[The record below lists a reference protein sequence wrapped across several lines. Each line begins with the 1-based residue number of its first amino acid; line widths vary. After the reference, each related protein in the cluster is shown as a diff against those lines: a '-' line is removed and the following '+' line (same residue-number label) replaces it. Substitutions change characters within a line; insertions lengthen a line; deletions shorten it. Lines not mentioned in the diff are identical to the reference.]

1 MSKVENPNSGM
12 ARNVRRLGH
21 LDLPGAGQVT
31 VAGRHA
37 YVGHIP
43 NKQNL
48 GTSIIDISDPINPRL
63 VARVMLDDPASHSHK
78 VRVAGDLMVVNHERN
93 PTPVGRRAE
102 HLPGARRELREV
114 LRREPSRV
122 ELAQKLSVTEADLA
136 EIEAAEKQA
145 YRNGGFRIYDI
156 ADPSKPRLVHHQ
168 LTGGIGVHRFDM
180 DKRYAYISTEMEGF
194 TGNILVTYDLRDP
207 KQPTEVSRWW
217 MPGQHVAGG
226 ETPSWSGKRHRLHH
240 ALRFGD
246 EMWAS
251 CWHGG
256 FRIVDVSDLKRP
268 KTVASYNY
276 HPPFPEPTHTVMPV
290 PVRVGGKRIAITI
303 DEEDQAQSANE
314 EQARRGRPHAGMSIF
329 DVSDYANVKPLSLFE
344 VSELDS
350 PFARTPGARFGAHQF
365 HERMA
370 GTLVFAVWFSA
381 GLRIVDVADPLAPR
395 EVGHF
400 IPEPAGGRPAP
411 QSNDVVL
418 DQRGLIYIVDR
429 HVGFDVLEFDGGRV
443 A

>member
-1 MSKVENPNSGM
+1 MSRIDRPPGAL

-31 VAGRHA
+31 IAGNYA

-48 GTSIIDISDPINPRL
+48 GTSIVDIADPANPHV
-63 VARVMLDDPASHSHK
+63 VASVTLDDPTSHSHK
-78 VRVAGDLMVVNHERN
+78 VRVAGDIMLVNHERN

-102 HLPGARRELREV
+102 QMPGVRRELRET
-114 LRREPSRV
+114 LGREPTRA
-122 ELAQKLSVTEADLA
+122 ELAQKLSVSEADIV
-136 EIEAAEKQA
+136 EIEAAEKQP
-145 YRNGGFRIYDI
+145 YCNGGFRIYDVSN
-156 ADPSKPRLVHHQ
+156 PLKPALIHHQ

-180 DKRYAYISTEMEGF
+180 DERYAYISTEMDGF
-194 TGNILVTYDLRDP
+194 IGNILVIYDLRDP
-207 KQPTEVSRWW
+207 KRPQEISRWW
-217 MPGQHVAGG
+217 MPGQHIVAG
-226 ETPSWSGKRHRLHH
+226 ETPSWAGKRHRLHH
-240 ALRFGD
+240 ALRFGN

-256 FRIVDVSDLKRP
+256 FRIVDIADLAKP

-290 PVRVGGKRIAITI
+290 PERIGGRRIALTI

-314 EQARRGRPHAGMSIF
+314 EEARRGRPHAGISIF
-329 DVSDYANVKPLSLFE
+329 DVSEYSAVKPLALFE

-365 HERMA
+365 HERMT
-370 GTLVFAVWFSA
+370 GTLVFAVWFGA
-381 GLRIVDVADPLAPR
+381 GLRVIDVADPMAPR
-395 EVGHF
+395 EVGYF
-400 IPEPAGGRPAP
+400 IPEPVGDRAAP
-411 QSNDVVL
+411 QSNDVML
-418 DQRGLIYIVDR
+418 DSRGLIYVVDR
-429 HVGFDVLEFDGGRV
+429 HVGFDVLEFSGG
-443 A
+443 